1 MPQLLLLLGRKKG
14 QATTELA
21 IMGTV
26 IVMVLGYLLQQG
38 YIYNARQALE
48 MYTFRKALEL
58 SRNEKRG
65 IILTVMRDVIIPSF
79 FTGLNRQRLMATS
92 SVEYNPDILYI
103 PYEEDPEDVPNRQLI
118 QVGEAMIRKGS
129 FFVVPPTKILVK
141 STKDEEPAKPM
152 WTSSAIS
159 EFDTQTVPKNT
170 SSNYNYT
177 TMLSEASIP
186 GFNTINKR
194 NKKLE
199 KSEKI
204 PMIITFNNNTTL
216 ESDFKK
222 EDWKN
227 EITYVHA
234 YPDTIPKNLNLTIE
248 EKLRRQKNET
258 TFQ

>member
-21 IMGTV
+21 IMGAV

-38 YIYNARQALE
+38 YIYNSRQALE

-65 IILTVMRDVIIPSF
+65 IILTVMRDVIVPSF

-92 SVEYNPDILYI
+92 SVEYNPDIMYI

-129 FFVVPPTKILVK
+129 FFVVPPTKMLMK
-141 STKDEEPAKPM
+141 STKDQEPAKPM
-152 WTSSAIS
+152 WTTSSVS

-177 TMLSEASIP
+177 TTSSEVW
-186 GFNTINKR
+186 FFKTINKT
-194 NKKLE
+194 LE
-199 KSEKI
+199 NSEKI
-204 PMIITFNNNTTL
+204 PMNITFNNNTTL

-248 EKLRRQKNET
+248 EKLRRQKSGT
-258 TFQ
+258 VLP